1 MKVELDKLDINEL
14 VNVPTSLNNLKSWL
28 DDLHVGKLEIAPRGL
43 KKLSDVVANKVV
55 KNTSFNTIKTKVN
68 RLERKFV
75 LQLH

>member
-28 DDLHVGKLEIAPRGL
+28 DDLHVGKLEIAPRRL